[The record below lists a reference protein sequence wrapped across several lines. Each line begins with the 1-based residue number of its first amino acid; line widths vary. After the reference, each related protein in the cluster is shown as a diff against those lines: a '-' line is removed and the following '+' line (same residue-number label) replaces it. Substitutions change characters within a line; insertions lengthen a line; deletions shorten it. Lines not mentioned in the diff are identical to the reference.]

1 MLVLAIA
8 TWAVVGVILAFLGY
22 SLASGQIGLPSF
34 LVLGLAGAV
43 AGGSVAASFAG
54 LFGGGLLGATV
65 GGLVG
70 VALVGAIGEVRT
82 KGPTLSS

>member
-1 MLVLAIA
+1 MLVLAVVA
-8 TWAVVGVILAFLGY
+8 WALVGIIFAFLGH
-22 SLASGQIGLPSF
+22 SLASGLIGLPSF
-34 LVLGLAGAV
+34 LALGLAGAV
-43 AGGSVAASFAG
+43 AGGFVAASFAG
-54 LFGGGLLGATV
+54 LGGGLLGATV

>member
-1 MLVLAIA
+1 MLVLAIVA
-8 TWAVVGVILAFLGY
+8 WALVGIIFAFLGH
-22 SLASGQIGLPSF
+22 SLASGLIGLPSF
-34 LVLGLAGAV
+34 LALGLAGAT
-43 AGGSVAASFAG
+43 AGGFVAASFAG
-54 LFGGGLLGATV
+54 LFGGSLLGASV